1 MSEKDLRGF
10 VGDRRA
16 NPFSAFNETEYQLL
30 IAIIGEAA
38 EESACRAAQ
47 KTAELV
53 GNACCAHIDRTS
65 SLEAVVFGRAER
77 GIVGIDQRMAESE
90 RDRKD
95 IRGEMKAMA
104 DDRVWFRRM
113 VYSAIFIG
121 VVGLAISLI
130 QFALIGR

>member
-53 GNACCAHIDRTS
+53 GNACKTHTERTA
-65 SLEAVVFGRAER
+65 SLEAVVFGRTEL
-77 GIVGIDQRMAESE
+77 GVVGIDQRMAESE

-95 IRGEMKAMA
+95 IRDEMKAMN
-104 DDRVWFRRM
+104 DDRVWFRRL
-113 VYSAIFIG
+113 VYSSIFIG
-121 VVGLAISLI
+121 IVGLAIGLV
-130 QFALIGR
+130 QFVIIGR